1 MPFFHNT
8 SSPLFQAIFSTS
20 WENINQSFY
29 TRLAQSIDPIDST
42 ITFFGEV
49 LSSGILKSV
58 NSKGEDVTES
68 DDLIKL
74 LRNPNSNQN
83 FSQFIEEWLYYH
95 YSHGWN
101 YIVPQNR
108 SVGFETKLNS
118 GTQLFNCDPDY
129 IDWNSLYSFVFNFF
143 SKNEDLHFS
152 YRPLGFTRIK
162 YSNVIPYFDVRQN
175 PEKPYIG
182 ISRLLALKQNIQN
195 YALAGQAKEN
205 MIKRSGSQIVS
216 LDVKT
221 FDDFGLDGEVG
232 TGEIDKDGNPI
243 TTTHKKKL
251 EKELRETGI
260 GNNTY
265 GVAFSTLPLKA
276 FSLSDGLEK
285 LDYDKLS
292 VEDARVIINKYNL
305 PKEFQNLTTESAKFA
320 NRQMAMIEVIQN
332 TIEPLAQYFCEKIS
346 SFFKWENTIYIDYSH
361 LPVFAENEK
370 TKIETMKIKL
380 EVLFSMFEK
389 GLIDESKLK
398 EKIQGYEE
406 YI

>member
-1 MPFFHNT
+1 M
-8 SSPLFQAIFSTS
+8 
-20 WENINQSFY
+20 
-29 TRLAQSIDPIDST
+29 
-42 ITFFGEV
+42 
-49 LSSGILKSV
+49 LKSK
-58 NSKGEDVTES
+58 NNKGDDVTES

-83 FSQFIEEWLYYH
+83 FGQFIEEWLYYH

-101 YIVPQNR
+101 YIVPQNK
-108 SVGFETKLNS
+108 SVGFESKLNS
-118 GTQLFNCDPDY
+118 GTQLFNCDPDF

-143 SKNEDLHFS
+143 SKNDELHFS
-152 YRPLGFTRIK
+152 YRPLGFSRIK

-195 YALAGQAKEN
+195 YSLAGQAKEN

-232 TGEIDKDGNPI
+232 TGENDKDGNPI

-251 EKELRETGI
+251 EQELRDTGI
-260 GNNTY
+260 GNNSL

-285 LDYDKLS
+285 LDYDKLA
-292 VEDARVIINKYNL
+292 VEDARVIVNKYNL
-305 PKEFQNLTTESAKFA
+305 PKEFQNLTLESAKFA

-332 TIEPLAQYFCEKIS
+332 IIQPLAQNFCEKIQT
-346 SFFKWENTIYIDYSH
+346 FFKWENTIYIDYSH

-370 TKIETMKIKL
+370 TKIETT
-380 EVLFSMFEK
+380 
-389 GLIDESKLK
+389 KLK
-398 EKIQGYEE
+398 LDLLIQLFDKKLITHEELTAKINE
-406 YI
+406 YGII